1 MRALPKIPRITRTLA
16 LFFITLTLMA
26 LAPAEYCAAEF
37 TFEDEMK
44 LGRELYDKLDSGGQL
59 SKDPRIVS
67 YINDLG
73 QKILNQ
79 SNKPVPFNFR
89 FSVVK
94 SSAIN
99 AFATPG
105 GFVYINEGTITLA
118 EDEAE
123 IAGVIAHEIAH
134 VNCRHIAQMVERS
147 KKINFATLAAV
158 LAGAILG
165 GGGAGTQA
173 AIGLSL
179 ATATTMSLKY
189 SRENEEEADRMGMQY
204 LVSAGYDPK
213 GMLDFMKVM
222 KNYEFYSSNI
232 PSYFLTHPGTED
244 RIRYLDG
251 LIHVRYTQK
260 GAEDFFG
267 KLGRVQAILVLADKE
282 PGPAFKYFENKLTA
296 SPKDID
302 ALYGASVALA
312 RLGKNEQAAAS
323 FRKVLNA
330 APNDL
335 DALREFGIMYFNMRK
350 MSEAEFYLKKAYAV
364 NDGDPQTILYLGK
377 CYEESERFRE
387 ALDLYRKYQQ
397 KNAKETNIYYNLA
410 MMYGR
415 TGDNGMSHYN
425 FGIYFKKKG
434 KPDSAIFHFQSA
446 LKSFSPDSDKYA
458 EITSELAE
466 LRKSPKKP
474 LRPDTNRPGPGRK
487 YGQGFGLQSGW

>member
-1 MRALPKIPRITRTLA
+1 MRTLPDIPQKARPLA
-16 LFFITLTLMA
+16 LIFISLLLLVLM
-26 LAPAEYCAAEF
+26 PAEYCAAEF
-37 TFEDEMK
+37 TFDDEMK
-44 LGRELYDKLDSGGQL
+44 LGRELYEKLDKGNQL
-59 SKDPRIVS
+59 SKDPRVTA

-73 QKILNQ
+73 QKILSQ
-79 SNKPVPFNFR
+79 SNKPVPFDFK

-94 SSAIN
+94 SAAIN

-134 VNCRHIAQMVERS
+134 VNCRHIAQMVEKS
-147 KKINFATLAAV
+147 QKISFATLAAV

-165 GGGAGTQA
+165 GGGAGAQA

-179 ATATTMSLKY
+179 AAATTMSLKY
-189 SRENEEEADRMGMQY
+189 SRENEEEADRMGMMY

-213 GMLDFMKVM
+213 GMLDFMKIM

-232 PSYFLTHPGTED
+232 PSYFLTHPGTEE
-244 RIRYLDG
+244 RIRYLDA

-260 GAEDFFG
+260 GATDLFG
-267 KLGRVQAILVLADKE
+267 KLGRVQALLVLADKE
-282 PGPAFKYFENKLTA
+282 PGPSLKYFESKLA
-296 SPKDID
+296 AAPADID
-302 ALYGASVALA
+302 ALYGASVSLA
-312 RLGKNEQAAAS
+312 RLGKNDASVAS
-323 FRKVLNA
+323 FNKVLKA
-330 APNDL
+330 APNDM
-335 DALREFGIMYFNMRK
+335 DALRECGIMYFNVRK
-350 MSEAEFYLKKAYAV
+350 MNEAETYLKQAYAV

-377 CYEESERFRE
+377 CYEESQRYRE
-387 ALDLYRKYQQ
+387 ALDLYQKYQQ
-397 KNAKETNIYYNLA
+397 KNSQDVNIYHSLG

-446 LKSFSPDSDKYA
+446 LQFFSPDSDKYA
-458 EITSELAE
+458 EITSELE
-466 LRKSPKKP
+466 GLKKVPKKT
-474 LRPDTNRPGPGRK
+474 LQPDPRSGRK
-487 YGQGFGLQSGW
+487 RGW

>member
-1 MRALPKIPRITRTLA
+1 MIMRTVQNFLLKTTPLILISL
-16 LFFITLTLMA
+16 LLLV
-26 LAPAEYCAAEF
+26 LLPAEFCSAEF

-44 LGRELYDKLDSGGQL
+44 LGKELYDKLDSGQQL
-59 SKDPRIVS
+59 SKDPRIAS

-73 QKILNQ
+73 QKILSQ
-79 SNKPVPFNFR
+79 SNKPVPFDFK
-89 FSVVK
+89 FSVLK
-94 SSAIN
+94 SAAIN

-105 GFVYINEGTITLA
+105 GFVYINEGTIVLA
-118 EDEAE
+118 EDECE

-189 SRENEEEADRMGMQY
+189 SRENEEEADRMGIQY

-213 GMLDFMKVM
+213 GMLDFMKIM

-251 LIHVRYTQK
+251 LIQIKYTQK

-267 KLGRVQAILVLADKE
+267 KLGRVQALLVLGEKE
-282 PGPAFKYFENKLTA
+282 PGPSLKYFEKKLAT
-296 SPKDID
+296 SPQNID
-302 ALYGASVALA
+302 ALYGASVSLA
-312 RLGKNEQAAAS
+312 RLGKTEAAAAS
-323 FRKVLNA
+323 FKKVLRA
-330 APNDL
+330 APDDL
-335 DALREFGIMYFNMRK
+335 DALREFGIMYFNTRK
-350 MSEAEFYLKKAYAV
+350 MNEAESYLKKAYTV
-364 NDGDPQTILYLGK
+364 NDADPQTILYLGK
-377 CYEESERFRE
+377 CYEESERYQD
-387 ALDLYRKYQQ
+387 ALELYKKYQQ
-397 KNAKETNIYYNLA
+397 KNAQDVNIYYNLA

-434 KPDSAIFHFQSA
+434 KAGQCNF
-446 LKSFSPDSDKYA
+446 SFSVGA
-458 EITSELAE
+458 EIFF
-466 LRKSPKKP
+466 
-474 LRPDTNRPGPGRK
+474 PGQR
-487 YGQGFGLQSGW
+487 